1 MYLPRDVLKDLLYFH
16 DRINY
21 LFEEHLQGLS
31 PSLADVD
38 LDTWS
43 PSVDIYETDDA
54 FHLAAELPGVPL
66 ANVRIEVDGGSVTL
80 SGERHFPP
88 PGLRKEDCQ
97 RLEGGYGSF
106 KRTFALPTPVAGD
119 GVRAV
124 LKDGV
129 LRVTLPKAGG
139 RGGTAIPI
147 AEL

>member
-31 PSLADVD
+31 PTLAEAD

-43 PSVDIYETDDA
+43 PAVDIYESEEA
-54 FHLAAELPGVPL
+54 FHLTAELPGVSL
-66 ANVRIEVDGGSVTL
+66 ANVRIEVTGGAVTL
-80 SGERHFPP
+80 SGERPFPP
-88 PGLRKEDCQ
+88 PGLKKEECQ

-106 KRTFALPTPVAGD
+106 ARSFSLPMPVVGD
-119 GVRAV
+119 GVRAA

-129 LRVTLPKAGG
+129 LRVTLPKAAG
-139 RGGTAIPI
+139 RGATTIPI
-147 AEL
+147 SEF